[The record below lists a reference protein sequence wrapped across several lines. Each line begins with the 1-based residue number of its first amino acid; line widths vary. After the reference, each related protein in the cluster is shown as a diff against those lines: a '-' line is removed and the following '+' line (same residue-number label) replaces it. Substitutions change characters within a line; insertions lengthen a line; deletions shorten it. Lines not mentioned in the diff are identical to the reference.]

1 MAKRIMWWATAGFA
15 VGMAW
20 VLVSFF
26 APHLLNL
33 GLWTAVPL
41 TAPAALLG
49 RHRPQS
55 WQEFVAENVAI
66 YAVVGLVVEAGR
78 WVWGRM
84 AKLA

>member
-15 VGMAW
+15 VAMAW
-20 VLVSFF
+20 VLISFV
-26 APHLLNL
+26 APHMLNL
-33 GLWTAVPL
+33 GRWTLVPW

-49 RHRPQS
+49 RHRPQM

-66 YAVVGLVVEAGR
+66 YAVMGLAVEAGR